1 MLNKGFIIG
10 RLASDPELR
19 FTDSNLAV
27 VRVNIFCQR
36 EYKNNQGKREND
48 VFSLLFYRERAEYF
62 AKYARKGSLIF
73 AEYNLKNNNYMTAD
87 GRKVYS
93 NDMIVSKWNLLSSVN
108 QGKADNSETAAPIQ
122 NTAPQAE
129 ENLPIEPPISN
140 NLDEGFPSFD
150 FPPLPE

>member
-1 MLNKGFIIG
+1 MLNKGFVIG

-36 EYKNNQGKREND
+36 EYKNNQGKRDND

-73 AEYNLKNNNYMTAD
+73 AEYNLKNNNYLATD
-87 GRKVYS
+87 GKKVYS
-93 NDMIVSKWNLLSSVN
+93 NDMVVSKWNLLSSVN
-108 QGKADNSETAAPIQ
+108 QSKAVSSETAAPIQ
-122 NTAPQAE
+122 NTAPQIE
-129 ENLPIEPPISN
+129 QNLPPEPPISN

>member
-1 MLNKGFIIG
+1 MLNKGFVIG

-19 FTDSNLAV
+19 FTESNLAV

-48 VFSLLFYRERAEYF
+48 VFSLLFYRERAENF

-73 AEYNLKNNNYMTAD
+73 AEYNLKNNNYTTND

-93 NDMIVSKWNLLSSVN
+93 NDIVVSKWNLLSSVN
-108 QGKADNSETAAPIQ
+108 QGNSETSAPFQ
-122 NTAPQAE
+122 NTPPQAE
-129 ENLPIEPPISN
+129 ENLPIEPPFPRDIE
-140 NLDEGFPSFD
+140 EGFPSFD

>member
-1 MLNKGFIIG
+1 MLNKGFVIG

-19 FTDSNLAV
+19 FTDSNLAI

-73 AEYNLKNNNYMTAD
+73 AEYNLKNNNYTTND

-93 NDMIVSKWNLLSSVN
+93 NDIVVSKWNLLSSVK
-108 QGKADNSETAAPIQ
+108 QGNSETSAPLQ
-122 NTAPQAE
+122 NTPPQAE
-129 ENLPIEPPISN
+129 ENLPIEPPFPRDIE
-140 NLDEGFPSFD
+140 DDFPSFD

>member
-1 MLNKGFIIG
+1 MLNKGFVIG

-19 FTDSNLAV
+19 FTDSNLAI

-48 VFSLLFYRERAEYF
+48 VFSLLFYRERAENV
-62 AKYARKGSLIF
+62 AKIVRKGDLIF
-73 AEYNLKNNNYMTAD
+73 AEYNLKNNNYTTND

-93 NDMIVSKWNLLSSVN
+93 NDMVVSKWNLLSSVN
-108 QGKADNSETAAPIQ
+108 QGNSETAAPLQ
-122 NTAPQAE
+122 NTPPQAE
-129 ENLPIEPPISN
+129 ENLPTEPPFPRDI
-140 NLDEGFPSFD
+140 EEAFPSFD